1 VIGGGTEMTVM
12 TQRAGLAALPAGQPV
27 SPVTAVTVLHWARSA
42 GWQSPHVD
50 CPAARPGDWGA
61 VRLAAAQ
68 LAGGA
73 LLLVL
78 DNGQVFS
85 LVAAELTRPSG
96 RPDRPHTLNPA
107 GQPVTHASLAAAPL
121 CEQMADGDQVGGD
134 WPAVTCQDCLLAA
147 PAPCPVLAGP
157 DLDVLAEARIIDI
170 LAEAD
175 GCPLSTFEVMIR
187 ADAEYRAAVL
197 SALERL
203 AAQGAV
209 GRAAGLPGTSPA
221 WRLAPVPAGDW

>member
-1 VIGGGTEMTVM
+1 MTVM
-12 TQRAGLAALPAGQPV
+12 TQRAVVATRPVGQPER
-27 SPVTAVTVLHWARSA
+27 PVTAVTVLHWACSA
-42 GWQSPHVD
+42 GWQSPHAD
-50 CPAARPGDWGA
+50 CPPARPGDWGA

-73 LLLVL
+73 LRLVL

-96 RPDRPHTLNPA
+96 RPGRPHTLNPA
-107 GQPVTHASLAAAPL
+107 GQPVTHASMAAAPL
-121 CEQMADGDQVGGD
+121 CEQMTDGDQVSGD
-134 WPAVTCQDCLLAA
+134 WAAVTCQDCLLAA

-157 DLDVLAEARIIDI
+157 DLDVLAEACIIGI

-197 SALERL
+197 PALERL

-209 GRAAGLPGTSPA
+209 ERSAGPPGTGPA
-221 WRLAPVPAGDW
+221 WRLTPVPAGDW